1 MKLSKRDYII
11 VGLVSVLVLAG
22 FIPLSFYKLTP
33 GPSETITKNLNT
45 LSVYAKKANAYSY
58 IGSYFQKESELISVP
73 DISENKANAV
83 YTLAETSAKK
93 SALDLAQKS
102 YTEKHIGYM
111 VIGIKPDSKFKQI
124 LQEGDIITA
133 INGESVVGKSL
144 DEIGKTKPFKNKT
157 VTFEFHRDNK
167 IGKTKPFKNKTV
179 TFEFHRDNKIFKK
192 SIKVADETGSLM
204 LSDYINY
211 ESGDI
216 KLDDDTTLKQIN
228 INGSSVGLTYA
239 TYYYLKLNNYE
250 LKEPVAM
257 TGTIDDSGNVG
268 PIEGIREKII
278 GAHKAHAKY
287 VFVPERNYA
296 DAMATK
302 KEFGYK
308 LDIYPVKSL
317 ADTVNYLN
325 DLELIMKG

>member
-1 MKLSKRDYII
+1 MKLSKRDYVI

-45 LSVYAKKANAYSY
+45 LSVYARKTNVYSY
-58 IGSYFQKESELISVP
+58 IGSYFQKESELMAVP
-73 DISENKANAV
+73 DISENKANAS

-93 SALDLAQKS
+93 PALDLAQKS

-157 VTFEFHRDNK
+157 VTFEFHRDN
-167 IGKTKPFKNKTV
+167 N
-179 TFEFHRDNKIFKK
+179 IFKK

-204 LSDYINY
+204 LSDYVDY
-211 ESGDI
+211 KSGDI
-216 KLDDDTTLKQIN
+216 KLDDDATLKQIN

-250 LKEPVAM
+250 LKDLVAM

-278 GAHKAHAKY
+278 GAQKAHAKY

>member
-1 MKLSKRDYII
+1 MKLTKRDYII

-33 GPSETITKNLNT
+33 GPSETITTNLNT
-45 LSVYAKKANAYSY
+45 LSVYARKTNVYSY
-58 IGSYFQKESELISVP
+58 IGSYFQKESELMAVP

-93 SALDLAQKS
+93 SALDLSQKS
-102 YTEKHIGYM
+102 YTENHIGYM

-133 INGESVVGKSL
+133 INGESIVNKSL
-144 DEIGKTKPFKNKT
+144 DEISKTKPFKNKT
-157 VTFEFHRDNK
+157 VTFDFIRNH
-167 IGKTKPFKNKTV
+167 KPM
-179 TFEFHRDNKIFKK
+179 RK
-192 SIKVADETGSLM
+192 SIKVADETGSLV
-204 LSDYINY
+204 LSDYVDY
-211 ESGDI
+211 KSGDI
-216 KLDDDTTLKQIN
+216 KLDDDVTLDKIN

-239 TYYYLKLNNYE
+239 TYYYLKLNNNS
-250 LKEPVAM
+250 LKHPVAM
-257 TGTIDDSGNVG
+257 TGTIDNAGNVG

-287 VFVPERNYA
+287 VFVPDGNYA

-302 KEFGYK
+302 TEFGYK
-308 LDIYPVKSL
+308 LDIYPVKTL

-325 DLELIMKG
+325 DLELIK

>member
-1 MKLSKRDYII
+1 MKLSKRDYVI

-45 LSVYAKKANAYSY
+45 LSVYARKTNVYSY
-58 IGSYFQKESELISVP
+58 IGSYFQRESELMAVP
-73 DISENKANAV
+73 DISENKANAS

-93 SALDLAQKS
+93 SALDLSQKS
-102 YTEKHIGYM
+102 YTENHIGYI
-111 VIGIKPDSKFKQI
+111 VVGIKSGSKFKQI

-133 INGESVVGKSL
+133 INGESVVNKSL
-144 DEIGKTKPFKNKT
+144 DEIGKTKPFKNQT

-167 IGKTKPFKNKTV
+167 L
-179 TFEFHRDNKIFKK
+179 FKK
-192 SIKVADETGSLM
+192 SIKVTDETGSLM
-204 LSDYINY
+204 LGDYVDY
-211 ESGDI
+211 KSGDI

-257 TGTIDDSGNVG
+257 TGTIDSDGNVG

-287 VFVPERNYA
+287 VFVPEQNYA
-296 DAMATK
+296 DAMTTK

-317 ADTVNYLN
+317 ADTVNYL
-325 DLELIMKG
+325 ELIMKG

>member
-45 LSVYAKKANAYSY
+45 LSVYARKANVYSY

-93 SALDLAQKS
+93 SALDLSQKS
-102 YTEKHIGYM
+102 YTETHIGYI
-111 VIGIKPDSKFKQI
+111 VVGIKSDSKFKQI

-133 INGESVVGKSL
+133 INDESVVGKSL
-144 DEIGKTKPFKNKT
+144 DE
-157 VTFEFHRDNK
+157 

-204 LSDYINY
+204 LSDYVDY
-211 ESGDI
+211 KSGDI
-216 KLDDDTTLKQIN
+216 KLDDDATLKQIN

-257 TGTIDDSGNVG
+257 TGTIDSDGNVG

-278 GAHKAHAKY
+278 GANKAHAKY

-325 DLELIMKG
+325 DLELMKGTS

>member
-45 LSVYAKKANAYSY
+45 LSVYARKANVYSY

-93 SALDLAQKS
+93 SALDLSEKS
-102 YTEKHIGYM
+102 YTEKHIGYV
-111 VIGIKPDSKFKQI
+111 VIGIKPDSKFNQI

-133 INGESVVGKSL
+133 INGKSVINKSL

-157 VTFEFHRDNK
+157 VA
-167 IGKTKPFKNKTV
+167 
-179 TFEFHRDNKIFKK
+179 FEFHRDNKIFKK
-192 SIKVADETGSLM
+192 SIRVTDETGSLM
-204 LSDYINY
+204 LSEYVNY
-211 ESGDI
+211 ETGDI
-216 KLDDDTTLKQIN
+216 KLDNDETLNQIN

-250 LKEPVAM
+250 LKDPVAM
-257 TGTIDDSGNVG
+257 TGTIDNSGNVG

-287 VFVPERNYA
+287 VFVPEGNYA
-296 DAMATK
+296 EAMTTK

>member
-1 MKLSKRDYII
+1 MKLSKRDYVI

-45 LSVYAKKANAYSY
+45 LSVYARKTNVYSY

-73 DISENKANAV
+73 DISESKANAV

-93 SALDLAQKS
+93 SALDLSEKS

-157 VTFEFHRDNK
+157 VTFEFHRDN
-167 IGKTKPFKNKTV
+167 N
-179 TFEFHRDNKIFKK
+179 IFKK
-192 SIKVADETGSLM
+192 SIKVTDETGSLM

-216 KLDDDTTLKQIN
+216 KLDDDATLKQIN

-278 GAHKAHAKY
+278 GARKAHAKY
-287 VFVPERNYA
+287 VFVPEQNYA
-296 DAMATK
+296 EAIATK

>member
-45 LSVYAKKANAYSY
+45 LSVYAKKTNVYSY
-58 IGSYFQKESELISVP
+58 IGSRFQKESELMAVP
-73 DISENKANAV
+73 DISENKANAG

-93 SALDLAQKS
+93 SALDLSQKS
-102 YTEKHIGYM
+102 YTENHIGYI
-111 VIGIKPDSKFKQI
+111 VVGIKSDSKFKQI

-133 INGESVVGKSL
+133 INDESAVGKSL

-167 IGKTKPFKNKTV
+167 IL
-179 TFEFHRDNKIFKK
+179 KK
-192 SIKVADETGSLM
+192 SIRVVDETGSLM
-204 LSDYINY
+204 LSDYVDY
-211 ESGDI
+211 KSGDI

-250 LKEPVAM
+250 LKDLVAM

-317 ADTVNYLN
+317 DDTVNYLN

>member
-45 LSVYAKKANAYSY
+45 LSVYARKTNVYSY
-58 IGSYFQKESELISVP
+58 IGSYFQKESELISFP

-133 INGESVVGKSL
+133 INDESVVGKSL

-157 VTFEFHRDNK
+157 VTFEFHRDN
-167 IGKTKPFKNKTV
+167 N
-179 TFEFHRDNKIFKK
+179 IFKK

-204 LSDYINY
+204 LSDYVDY
-211 ESGDI
+211 KSGDI
-216 KLDDDTTLKQIN
+216 KLDDDATLKQIN

-250 LKEPVAM
+250 LKDLVAM

>member
-45 LSVYAKKANAYSY
+45 LSVYAKKTNVYSY
-58 IGSYFQKESELISVP
+58 IGSRFQKESELMAVP
-73 DISENKANAV
+73 DISENKANAG

-93 SALDLAQKS
+93 SALDLSQKS
-102 YTEKHIGYM
+102 YTENHIGYI
-111 VIGIKPDSKFKQI
+111 VVGIKSDSKFKQI

-133 INGESVVGKSL
+133 INDESVVGKSL

-167 IGKTKPFKNKTV
+167 IL
-179 TFEFHRDNKIFKK
+179 KK
-192 SIKVADETGSLM
+192 SIRVVDETGSLM
-204 LSDYINY
+204 LSDYVDY
-211 ESGDI
+211 KSGDI

-228 INGSSVGLTYA
+228 INGSSVGLAYA

>member
-1 MKLSKRDYII
+1 MKLSKRDYVI

-45 LSVYAKKANAYSY
+45 LSVYANKANVYEY
-58 IGSYFQKESELISVP
+58 IGSRFQKESELISVP

-167 IGKTKPFKNKTV
+167 I
-179 TFEFHRDNKIFKK
+179 FKK
-192 SIKVADETGSLM
+192 SIKVADETSSLM

>member
-45 LSVYAKKANAYSY
+45 LSVYANKTNVYEY
-58 IGSYFQKESELISVP
+58 IGSYFQKESELMAVP

-93 SALDLAQKS
+93 SALDLSEKS
-102 YTEKHIGYM
+102 YTEKHIGYI
-111 VIGIKPDSKFKQI
+111 VVGIKPDSKFKQI

-133 INGESVVGKSL
+133 INDESVVGKPL
-144 DEIGKTKPFKNKT
+144 DEISKTKPFK
-157 VTFEFHRDNK
+157 D
-167 IGKTKPFKNKTV
+167 KTV

-204 LSDYINY
+204 LSDYVDY
-211 ESGDI
+211 KSGDI
-216 KLDDDTTLKQIN
+216 KLDDDATLKQIN

-239 TYYYLKLNNYE
+239 TYYYLRLNNYE

-257 TGTIDDSGNVG
+257 TGTIDDSGNVR

>member
-1 MKLSKRDYII
+1 MKLSKRDYVI

-33 GPSETITKNLNT
+33 GPSQTITKNLNT
-45 LSVYAKKANAYSY
+45 LSVYAKKANVYSY
-58 IGSYFQKESELISVP
+58 IGSRFQKESELISVP
-73 DISENKANAV
+73 AISESKANAG

-111 VIGIKPDSKFKQI
+111 VIGIKPDSKFNQI
-124 LQEGDIITA
+124 LKEGDIITA

-144 DEIGKTKPFKNKT
+144 DE
-157 VTFEFHRDNK
+157 

-239 TYYYLKLNNYE
+239 TYYYLRLNNYE

-278 GAHKAHAKY
+278 GAYKAHAKY

>member
-45 LSVYAKKANAYSY
+45 LSVYAKKANVYSY
-58 IGSYFQKESELISVP
+58 IGSYFQKESELMAVP
-73 DISENKANAV
+73 SISENKANAV

-93 SALDLAQKS
+93 SALDLSQKS
-102 YTEKHIGYM
+102 YTENHIGYM
-111 VIGIKPDSKFKQI
+111 VVGIKPDSKFKQI

-133 INGESVVGKSL
+133 INDESVVGKSL
-144 DEIGKTKPFKNKT
+144 DE
-157 VTFEFHRDNK
+157 

-204 LSDYINY
+204 LSDYVDY
-211 ESGDI
+211 KSGDI
-216 KLDDDTTLKQIN
+216 KLDDDATLKQIN

-257 TGTIDDSGNVG
+257 TGTIDSDGNVG

-278 GAHKAHAKY
+278 GAQKAHAKY

>member
-1 MKLSKRDYII
+1 MKLTKRDYII

-45 LSVYAKKANAYSY
+45 LSVYANKANVYSY
-58 IGSYFQKESELISVP
+58 ISSYFQKESELMAVP

-93 SALDLAQKS
+93 SALDLSQKS

-111 VIGIKPDSKFKQI
+111 VIGIKPDSKFNKI
-124 LQEGDIITA
+124 LKASDIITA
-133 INGESVVGKSL
+133 INGESVVNKSL
-144 DEIGKTKPFKNKT
+144 DEIGKTKPFKDKT
-157 VTFEFHRDNK
+157 VTFDFIRNHKPMR
-167 IGKTKPFKNKTV
+167 KT
-179 TFEFHRDNKIFKK
+179 
-192 SIKVADETGSLM
+192 IKVADETGSLM

-211 ESGDI
+211 ESGNI
-216 KLDDDTTLKQIN
+216 KLDDDDTLNKIN

-257 TGTIDDSGNVG
+257 TGIIDGNGKVG

-278 GAHKAHAKY
+278 GANKAHAKY
-287 VFVPERNYA
+287 VFVPEDNYA

>member
-1 MKLSKRDYII
+1 MKLSKRDYVI

-45 LSVYAKKANAYSY
+45 LSVYANKANVYEY
-58 IGSYFQKESELISVP
+58 IGSRFQKESELISVP

-167 IGKTKPFKNKTV
+167 I
-179 TFEFHRDNKIFKK
+179 FKK

-239 TYYYLKLNNYE
+239 TYCYLKLNNYE

>member
-45 LSVYAKKANAYSY
+45 LSVYAKKTNVYSY
-58 IGSYFQKESELISVP
+58 IGSRFQKESELMAVP
-73 DISENKANAV
+73 DISENKANAG

-93 SALDLAQKS
+93 SALDLSQKS
-102 YTEKHIGYM
+102 YTENHIGYI
-111 VIGIKPDSKFKQI
+111 VVGIKSDSKFKQI

-133 INGESVVGKSL
+133 INGESVVNKSL
-144 DEIGKTKPFKNKT
+144 DEIGKTKPFKNQ
-157 VTFEFHRDNK
+157 
-167 IGKTKPFKNKTV
+167 TV

-192 SIKVADETGSLM
+192 SIMVVDETGSLM
-204 LSDYINY
+204 LSDYVDY
-211 ESGDI
+211 KSGDI

-250 LKEPVAM
+250 LKESVAM

-278 GAHKAHAKY
+278 GAHKAHVKY
-287 VFVPERNYA
+287 VFVPEQNYA

-317 ADTVNYLN
+317 TDTVNYLN
-325 DLELIMKG
+325 DLELITKG

>member
-11 VGLVSVLVLAG
+11 VGLVSVRVLAG

-45 LSVYAKKANAYSY
+45 LSVYAKKTNVYSY
-58 IGSYFQKESELISVP
+58 IGSYFQKESELMAVP
-73 DISENKANAV
+73 DISENKANAG

-93 SALDLAQKS
+93 SALDLSQKS
-102 YTEKHIGYM
+102 YTENHIGYM

-144 DEIGKTKPFKNKT
+144 DEIGKTKPFKNQT

-167 IGKTKPFKNKTV
+167 L
-179 TFEFHRDNKIFKK
+179 FKK
-192 SIKVADETGSLM
+192 SIKVTDETGSLM
-204 LSDYINY
+204 LSDYVDY
-211 ESGDI
+211 KSGDI

-250 LKEPVAM
+250 LKDLVAM

-278 GAHKAHAKY
+278 GAQKAHAKY

-296 DAMATK
+296 DALATK

>member
-45 LSVYAKKANAYSY
+45 LSVYARKTNVYSY
-58 IGSYFQKESELISVP
+58 IGSYFQRESELISVP

-93 SALDLAQKS
+93 SALDLSEKS
-102 YTEKHIGYM
+102 YTEKHIGY
-111 VIGIKPDSKFKQI
+111 VVVGIKPDSKFNQI
-124 LQEGDIITA
+124 LKEGDIITA
-133 INGESVVGKSL
+133 INGESVINKSL
-144 DEIGKTKPFKNKT
+144 DEINKTKPFKNKT
-157 VTFEFHRDNK
+157 VTFEFHRN
-167 IGKTKPFKNKTV
+167 N
-179 TFEFHRDNKIFKK
+179 NIFKK
-192 SIKVADETGSLM
+192 SIKVTDETGSLM

>member
-33 GPSETITKNLNT
+33 GPSQTITKNLNT
-45 LSVYAKKANAYSY
+45 LSVYAKKANVYSY
-58 IGSYFQKESELISVP
+58 IGSRFQKESELISVP

-93 SALDLAQKS
+93 SALDLSEKS
-102 YTEKHIGYM
+102 YTEKHIGY
-111 VIGIKPDSKFKQI
+111 VVVGIKPDSKFNQI

-133 INGESVVGKSL
+133 INGESVINKSL
-144 DEIGKTKPFKNKT
+144 DEIGKTKPFKDKT

-167 IGKTKPFKNKTV
+167 L
-179 TFEFHRDNKIFKK
+179 FKK
-192 SIKVADETGSLM
+192 SIKVTDETGSLM
-204 LSDYINY
+204 LSEYINY
-211 ESGDI
+211 ETGDI
-216 KLDDDTTLKQIN
+216 KLDDDTTLNQIN

-250 LKEPVAM
+250 LKDLVAM
-257 TGTIDDSGNVG
+257 TGTINDSGKVG

-287 VFVPERNYA
+287 VFVPEGNYA

-325 DLELIMKG
+325 DLELMKGTS

>member
-1 MKLSKRDYII
+1 MKLTKRDYII
-11 VGLVSVLVLAG
+11 VGLVSVFVLAG

-45 LSVYAKKANAYSY
+45 LSVYANKANVYEY
-58 IGSYFQKESELISVP
+58 IGSYFQKESELMAVP

-93 SALDLAQKS
+93 SALDLSQKS

-111 VIGIKPDSKFKQI
+111 VIGIKPDSKFNKI
-124 LQEGDIITA
+124 LKASDIITA
-133 INGESVVGKSL
+133 INGESVVNKSL
-144 DEIGKTKPFKNKT
+144 DEIGKTKPFKDKT
-157 VTFEFHRDNK
+157 VTFDFIRNHKPMR
-167 IGKTKPFKNKTV
+167 KT
-179 TFEFHRDNKIFKK
+179 
-192 SIKVADETGSLM
+192 IKVADETGSLM

-216 KLDDDTTLKQIN
+216 KLDDDNTLNKIN

-257 TGTIDDSGNVG
+257 TGTINGDGKVG

-278 GAHKAHAKY
+278 GAHKAHARY
-287 VFVPERNYA
+287 VFVPESNYA
-296 DAMATK
+296 DAIATK

>member
-33 GPSETITKNLNT
+33 GPSQTITKNLNT
-45 LSVYAKKANAYSY
+45 LSVYAKKANVYSY
-58 IGSYFQKESELISVP
+58 IGSRFQKESELISVP

-93 SALDLAQKS
+93 SALDLSEKF
-102 YTEKHIGYM
+102 YTEKHIGYV
-111 VIGIKPDSKFKQI
+111 VIGIKPDSKFNQI

-133 INGESVVGKSL
+133 INGESVINKSL
-144 DEIGKTKPFKNKT
+144 DEISKTKPFKDKT
-157 VTFEFHRDNK
+157 VTFEFYRDNK
-167 IGKTKPFKNKTV
+167 L
-179 TFEFHRDNKIFKK
+179 FKK
-192 SIKVADETGSLM
+192 SIKVTDETGSLM
-204 LSDYINY
+204 LSEYVNY
-211 ESGDI
+211 ETGDI
-216 KLDDDTTLKQIN
+216 KLDDDDTLNQIN

-250 LKEPVAM
+250 LKDRVAM
-257 TGTIDDSGNVG
+257 TGTIDISGNVG

-287 VFVPERNYA
+287 VFIPEGNYA
-296 DAMATK
+296 EAMATK

-325 DLELIMKG
+325 DLELLKG

>member
-45 LSVYAKKANAYSY
+45 LSVYAKKTNVYSY
-58 IGSYFQKESELISVP
+58 IGSRFQKESELMAVP
-73 DISENKANAV
+73 DISENKANAG

-93 SALDLAQKS
+93 SALDLSQKS
-102 YTEKHIGYM
+102 YTENHIGYI
-111 VIGIKPDSKFKQI
+111 VVGIKSDSKFKQI

-133 INGESVVGKSL
+133 INDESVVGKSL

-167 IGKTKPFKNKTV
+167 IL
-179 TFEFHRDNKIFKK
+179 KK
-192 SIKVADETGSLM
+192 SIRVVDETGSLM
-204 LSDYINY
+204 LSDYVDY
-211 ESGDI
+211 KSGDI

-239 TYYYLKLNNYE
+239 TYYYLRLNNYE

>member
-33 GPSETITKNLNT
+33 GPSQTITKNLNT
-45 LSVYAKKANAYSY
+45 LSVYAKKANVYSY
-58 IGSYFQKESELISVP
+58 IGSYFQKESELMAVP

-133 INGESVVGKSL
+133 INDESVVGKSL
-144 DEIGKTKPFKNKT
+144 DE
-157 VTFEFHRDNK
+157 

-204 LSDYINY
+204 LSDYVDY
-211 ESGDI
+211 KSGDI

-250 LKEPVAM
+250 LKESVAM

-278 GAHKAHAKY
+278 GAHKAHVKY

>member
-1 MKLSKRDYII
+1 MKLSKRDYVI

-45 LSVYAKKANAYSY
+45 LSVYANKANVYEY
-58 IGSYFQKESELISVP
+58 IGSRFQKESELISVP

-124 LQEGDIITA
+124 MQEGDIITA

-144 DEIGKTKPFKNKT
+144 DE
-157 VTFEFHRDNK
+157 

>member
-1 MKLSKRDYII
+1 MKLSKRDYVI

-45 LSVYAKKANAYSY
+45 LSVYAKKTNVYSY
-58 IGSYFQKESELISVP
+58 IGSRFQKESELMAVP
-73 DISENKANAV
+73 DISEGKANAG

-93 SALDLAQKS
+93 SALDLSQKS
-102 YTEKHIGYM
+102 YTETHIGYM
-111 VIGIKPDSKFKQI
+111 VVGIKPDSKFKQI

-133 INGESVVGKSL
+133 INGESVVNKSL
-144 DEIGKTKPFKNKT
+144 DEIGKTKPFKNQ
-157 VTFEFHRDNK
+157 
-167 IGKTKPFKNKTV
+167 TV

-192 SIKVADETGSLM
+192 SIRVVDETGSLM
-204 LSDYINY
+204 LSNYVDYK
-211 ESGDI
+211 SGDI

-257 TGTIDDSGNVG
+257 TGTIDDSGNIG

-325 DLELIMKG
+325 DLELLKG

>member
-1 MKLSKRDYII
+1 MKLSKRDYVI

-33 GPSETITKNLNT
+33 GPSQTITKNLNT
-45 LSVYAKKANAYSY
+45 LSVYAKKANVYSY
-58 IGSYFQKESELISVP
+58 IGSRFQKESELISVP
-73 DISENKANAV
+73 DISESKANAG

-111 VIGIKPDSKFKQI
+111 VIGIKPDSKFNQI
-124 LQEGDIITA
+124 LKEGDIITA

-157 VTFEFHRDNK
+157 VTFEFHRDN
-167 IGKTKPFKNKTV
+167 N
-179 TFEFHRDNKIFKK
+179 IFKK
-192 SIKVADETGSLM
+192 SIKVIDETGSLM

-216 KLDDDTTLKQIN
+216 KLDDDATLKQIN

-239 TYYYLKLNNYE
+239 TYYYLRLNNYE

-278 GAHKAHAKY
+278 GANKAHAKY

>member
-45 LSVYAKKANAYSY
+45 LSVYARKANVYSY

-93 SALDLAQKS
+93 SALDLSQKS
-102 YTEKHIGYM
+102 YTETHIGYI
-111 VIGIKPDSKFKQI
+111 VVGIKSDSKFKQI

-133 INGESVVGKSL
+133 INDESVVGKSL
-144 DEIGKTKPFKNKT
+144 DE
-157 VTFEFHRDNK
+157 

-204 LSDYINY
+204 LSDYVDY
-211 ESGDI
+211 KSGDI
-216 KLDDDTTLKQIN
+216 KLDDDATLKQIN

-296 DAMATK
+296 DAMVTK

>member
-45 LSVYAKKANAYSY
+45 LSVYAKKANVYSY
-58 IGSYFQKESELISVP
+58 IGSYFQNESELMAVP

-93 SALDLAQKS
+93 SALDLSQKS
-102 YTEKHIGYM
+102 YTENHIGYM
-111 VIGIKPDSKFKQI
+111 VVGIKPDSKFKLI

-133 INGESVVGKSL
+133 INGESIVNKSL
-144 DEIGKTKPFKNKT
+144 DE
-157 VTFEFHRDNK
+157 

-204 LSDYINY
+204 LSDYVDY
-211 ESGDI
+211 KSGDI

-257 TGTIDDSGNVG
+257 TGTIDSDGNVG

-278 GAHKAHAKY
+278 GANKAHAKY

-296 DAMATK
+296 DTMATK

>member
-1 MKLSKRDYII
+1 MKLSKRDYVI

-45 LSVYAKKANAYSY
+45 LSVYASKTNVYEY

-93 SALDLAQKS
+93 SALDLSEKS
-102 YTEKHIGYM
+102 YTEKHIGY
-111 VIGIKPDSKFKQI
+111 VVVGIKPDSKFKQI

-157 VTFEFHRDNK
+157 VTFEFHRDN
-167 IGKTKPFKNKTV
+167 N
-179 TFEFHRDNKIFKK
+179 IFKK
-192 SIKVADETGSLM
+192 SIKVTNETGSLM

-278 GAHKAHAKY
+278 GAHKAHTKY
-287 VFVPERNYA
+287 VFVPEQNYA

>member
-45 LSVYAKKANAYSY
+45 LSVYARKANVYSY

-93 SALDLAQKS
+93 SALDLSQKS
-102 YTEKHIGYM
+102 YTETHIGYI
-111 VIGIKPDSKFKQI
+111 VVGIKSDSKFKQI

-133 INGESVVGKSL
+133 INDESVVGKSL
-144 DEIGKTKPFKNKT
+144 DE
-157 VTFEFHRDNK
+157 

-204 LSDYINY
+204 LSDYVDY
-211 ESGDI
+211 KSGDI
-216 KLDDDTTLKQIN
+216 KLDDDATLKQIN

-257 TGTIDDSGNVG
+257 TGTIDSDGNVG

-278 GAHKAHAKY
+278 GANKAHAKY

>member
-45 LSVYAKKANAYSY
+45 LSVYARKANVYEY
-58 IGSYFQKESELISVP
+58 IGSHFQKESELMAVP
-73 DISENKANAV
+73 DISENKANAG

-133 INGESVVGKSL
+133 INGESVVSKSL
-144 DEIGKTKPFKNKT
+144 DEIGKTKPFKNKI
-157 VTFEFHRDNK
+157 VTFEFHRDN
-167 IGKTKPFKNKTV
+167 N
-179 TFEFHRDNKIFKK
+179 IFKK
-192 SIKVADETGSLM
+192 SIKVTDETGSLM

-257 TGTIDDSGNVG
+257 TGTIDNGGYVG

-317 ADTVNYLN
+317 TDTVNYLN

>member
-45 LSVYAKKANAYSY
+45 LSVYARKTNVYSY
-58 IGSYFQKESELISVP
+58 IGSYFKGESELISVP

-93 SALDLAQKS
+93 SALDLSEKS
-102 YTEKHIGYM
+102 YTEKHIGY
-111 VIGIKPDSKFKQI
+111 VVVGIKPDSKFKQI
-124 LQEGDIITA
+124 LREGDIITA
-133 INGESVVGKSL
+133 INDESVVGKSL
-144 DEIGKTKPFKNKT
+144 DE
-157 VTFEFHRDNK
+157 

-204 LSDYINY
+204 LSDYVDY
-211 ESGDI
+211 KSGDI
-216 KLDDDTTLKQIN
+216 KLDDDATLKQIN

-278 GAHKAHAKY
+278 GAHKAHTKY
-287 VFVPERNYA
+287 VFVPEQNYA

>member
-45 LSVYAKKANAYSY
+45 LSVYARKTNVYSY
-58 IGSYFQKESELISVP
+58 IGSYFQRESELISVP

-93 SALDLAQKS
+93 SALDLSQKS
-102 YTEKHIGYM
+102 YTETHIGYI
-111 VIGIKPDSKFKQI
+111 VVGIKSDSKFKQI

-133 INGESVVGKSL
+133 INDESVVGKSL
-144 DEIGKTKPFKNKT
+144 DE
-157 VTFEFHRDNK
+157 

-204 LSDYINY
+204 LSDYVDY
-211 ESGDI
+211 KSGDI
-216 KLDDDTTLKQIN
+216 KLDDDATLKQIN

-278 GAHKAHAKY
+278 GAQKAHAKY

-296 DAMATK
+296 EAIATK

>member
-45 LSVYAKKANAYSY
+45 LSVYARKTNVYSY
-58 IGSYFQKESELISVP
+58 IGSYFQRESELISVP

-93 SALDLAQKS
+93 SALDLSEKS
-102 YTEKHIGYM
+102 YTEKHIGY
-111 VIGIKPDSKFKQI
+111 VVVGIKPDSKFNQI
-124 LQEGDIITA
+124 LKEGDIITA
-133 INGESVVGKSL
+133 INGASVINKSL
-144 DEIGKTKPFKNKT
+144 DEISKTTPFK
-157 VTFEFHRDNK
+157 D
-167 IGKTKPFKNKTV
+167 KTV

>member
-1 MKLSKRDYII
+1 MKLSKRDYVI

-45 LSVYAKKANAYSY
+45 LSVYARKANVYSY
-58 IGSYFQKESELISVP
+58 IGSRFQKESELISVP

-93 SALDLAQKS
+93 SALDLSQKS

-111 VIGIKPDSKFKQI
+111 VIGIKPDSKFNQI
-124 LQEGDIITA
+124 LKEGDIITA
-133 INGESVVGKSL
+133 INGESVINKSL
-144 DEIGKTKPFKNKT
+144 GEIGKTKPFKNKT
-157 VTFEFHRDNK
+157 VTFEFHRDN
-167 IGKTKPFKNKTV
+167 N
-179 TFEFHRDNKIFKK
+179 IFKK
-192 SIKVADETGSLM
+192 SIKVTDETGGLM

>member
-1 MKLSKRDYII
+1 MKLSKRDYVI

-45 LSVYAKKANAYSY
+45 LSVYAKKTNVYSY
-58 IGSYFQKESELISVP
+58 IGSRFQKESELMAVP
-73 DISENKANAV
+73 DISENKANAG

-93 SALDLAQKS
+93 SALDLSQKS
-102 YTEKHIGYM
+102 YTENHIGYM
-111 VIGIKPDSKFKQI
+111 VVGIKPDSKFKQI

-133 INGESVVGKSL
+133 INGESIVNKSL

-167 IGKTKPFKNKTV
+167 IL
-179 TFEFHRDNKIFKK
+179 KK
-192 SIKVADETGSLM
+192 SIRVVDETGSLM
-204 LSDYINY
+204 LSDYVDY
-211 ESGDI
+211 KSGDI

-278 GAHKAHAKY
+278 GAQKAHAKY

-325 DLELIMKG
+325 DLELMKGTS

>member
-33 GPSETITKNLNT
+33 GPSQTITKNLNT
-45 LSVYAKKANAYSY
+45 LSVYAKKTNVYSY

-93 SALDLAQKS
+93 SALDLSEKS
-102 YTEKHIGYM
+102 YTEKHIGYV
-111 VIGIKPDSKFKQI
+111 VIGIKPDSKFNQI

-133 INGESVVGKSL
+133 INGESVINKSL
-144 DEIGKTKPFKNKT
+144 DEISKTKPFKDKT

-167 IGKTKPFKNKTV
+167 L
-179 TFEFHRDNKIFKK
+179 FKK
-192 SIKVADETGSLM
+192 SIRVVDETGSLM
-204 LSDYINY
+204 LSEYVNY
-211 ESGDI
+211 KSGDI
-216 KLDDDTTLKQIN
+216 KLDDDETLKQIN

-239 TYYYLKLNNYE
+239 TYYYLRLNNYE

-257 TGTIDDSGNVG
+257 TGTIDNSGNVG

-278 GAHKAHAKY
+278 GANKANAKY
-287 VFVPERNYA
+287 VFVPEGNYA

-325 DLELIMKG
+325 DLELITKGTS